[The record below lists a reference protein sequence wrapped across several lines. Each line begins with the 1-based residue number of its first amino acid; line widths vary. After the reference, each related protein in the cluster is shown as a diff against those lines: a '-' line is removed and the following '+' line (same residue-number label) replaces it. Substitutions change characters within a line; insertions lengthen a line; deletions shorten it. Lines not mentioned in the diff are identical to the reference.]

1 MISKSTIRISI
12 LIVLVSILTD
22 NLSAQLRGFLPD
34 VSTEFMY
41 VEPSLT
47 EDAQPYLAGAK
58 ETLILYMQNS
68 TFEDG
73 GNFSLNKYARFS
85 ELFSRNAVVTNFLLL
100 NPANTELIEF
110 TDYIYRNL
118 ESTNRG
124 LALNYKS
131 AEIFELTRNASGD
144 VSAKFSLTKEV
155 FTYEDKRRVL
165 DNQPRSREIE
175 LLGEMVFLGGSSSSA
190 RIVSLKA
197 ETKSSSP
204 GSFSFVQGGFTYQ
217 LGRLSEMNEF
227 GFQDLVP
234 EVSSYGAFLSYSQAL
249 GKSNKWFI
257 WSGVT
262 VDVLDIVINYSGRYN
277 LQADGR
283 ANFEGGFNNVAAF
296 VNDNINENLAKP
308 SVVFVDN
315 IVEGE
320 ETLSQVLRLS
330 GLLGIRYKWDISAP
344 LDLIVSIGALPSFTL
359 PTKNGIR
366 YTVFSGVQLPQ
377 NPDGTLTADPRFP
390 SLDEIT
396 DNGIREHYELVN
408 ESDNRDRIE
417 TTQSIFSLAALLNI
431 DLTYRIGKNWG
442 LSFGVNGIYGLSN
455 LLYFSGGV
463 DEQLLGRGSGE
474 SISILED
481 YARDT
486 QVISVGAQV
495 GVYYQ
500 FGQKFR

>member
-1 MISKSTIRISI
+1 MIYKSTIRICI
-12 LIVLVSILTD
+12 LIVLVSLFAD
-22 NLSAQLRGFLPD
+22 NAYAQLRGFVPD
-34 VSTEFMY
+34 VNTEFMY
-41 VEPSLT
+41 IEPIIG
-47 EDAQPYLAGAK
+47 EDAQAYLAGAK

-73 GNFSLNKYARFS
+73 GNFSLEKYARFS
-85 ELFSRNAVVTNFLLL
+85 ELFSRNAVVTNYLVL
-100 NPANTELIEF
+100 NPVNNELIEF

-118 ESTNRG
+118 DSTNKG
-124 LALNYKS
+124 LALNYRS

-144 VSAKFSLTKEV
+144 IVAKFSLTKEV
-155 FTYEDKRRVL
+155 FTYEDKRRIL

-197 ETKSSSP
+197 ETKSSSS

-217 LGRLSEMNEF
+217 VGRLSEMNEF
-227 GFQDLVP
+227 GFQDVAP
-234 EVSSYGAFLSYSQAL
+234 EVSSYGAFLSYSKAL
-249 GKSNKWFI
+249 GKSNKWFL
-257 WSGVT
+257 WAGAT
-262 VDVLDIVINYSGRYN
+262 VDVLDIVTNYSGRYN
-277 LQADGR
+277 LEADGR
-283 ANFEGGFNNVAAF
+283 ANFTGIFDSVAYF
-296 VNDNINENLAKP
+296 VNDQIKEDNVKP

-320 ETLSQVLRLS
+320 ETLRQVLRLS
-330 GLLGIRYKWDISAP
+330 GILGIRYKWDISAP
-344 LDLIVSIGALPSFTL
+344 LDLIVSIGAMPSFTL
-359 PTKNGIR
+359 PTENGIR
-366 YTVFSGVQLPQ
+366 NTFFSGVQLPQ

-390 SLDEIT
+390 SLEEI
-396 DNGIREHYELVN
+396 NSYGLREDYELMGELN
-408 ESDNRDRIE
+408 EQRIE
-417 TTQSIFSLAALLNI
+417 TTQSNFSLAALMNI

-442 LSFGVNGIYGLSN
+442 LSFGVNGMYGLSN
-455 LLYFSGGV
+455 LLHFSGGV